1 MSRLKWSGLVVVVL
15 VAGTASFWWLSPGS
29 PEAKDSPTG
38 EVAASNAATNG
49 DTAQTQQ
56 DSEQYRQLA
65 EQQEQA
71 ARAVEGQLGEPEFD
85 GPISERPEFVSPME
99 WRVLKSV
106 AAGKADSDR
115 ELTRLVNRIR
125 FAKLREHWDTLK
137 SSDQA
142 DRRHAIARQLLEDIP
157 RRVDQQEMDRSQAQQ
172 LQQQLLADLISDP
185 EKRRQRAQEEAERI
199 GVTFEMQS
207 SQS

>member
-1 MSRLKWSGLVVVVL
+1 MSRLKWSGLAVVVL
-15 VAGTASFWWLSPGS
+15 VAGAAWFWWSPPGS
-29 PEAKDSPTG
+29 PEAQDSPTD
-38 EVAASNAATNG
+38 EVAATNG
-49 DTAQTQQ
+49 DTAQPEQ

-71 ARAVEGQLGEPEFD
+71 ARAVQGQLGEPEFD
-85 GPISERPEFVSPME
+85 GPIKERPDFVSPME

-125 FAKLREHWDTLK
+125 FAKLREHWDELK
-137 SSDQA
+137 GSEQA
-142 DRRHAIARQLLEDIP
+142 DQRHAIARQLLDDIP
-157 RRVDQQEMDRSQAQQ
+157 QRVDQREMDTSQAQQ

-185 EKRRQRAQEEAERI
+185 EQRRQRAAEEAKRI
-199 GVTFEMQS
+199 GITFEMQA

>member
-1 MSRLKWSGLVVVVL
+1 MSGLKWSGLLL
-15 VAGTASFWWLSPGS
+15 VALLAGAASFWWWSPGG
-29 PEAKDSPTG
+29 PEAKDSTTD
-38 EVAASNAATNG
+38 EVAANAASNG
-49 DTAQTQQ
+49 SAALTQQ

-71 ARAVEGQLGEPEFD
+71 ARALEGQLGEPEFD
-85 GPISERPEFVSPME
+85 GPISERPDFVSPME

-125 FAKLREHWDTLK
+125 FAKLREHWDELRG
-137 SSDQA
+137 SSRTDQ
-142 DRRHAIARQLLEDIP
+142 RHAIARQLLDDIP
-157 RRVDQQEMDRSQAQQ
+157 NRVDQQEMDVSQAQQ

-185 EKRRQRAQEEAERI
+185 ERRRQRAAEEARRI
-199 GVTFEMQS
+199 GITFEMQA